1 MVNIIKRILL
11 FVILFI
17 VISSTQTFALME
29 NRPLNTSEPTLLKR
43 GQFQIATGGTFLKQ
57 ANNDKEWDWVSD
69 IEYGIFDWFEY
80 DIEIPRVSN
89 IYGDA
94 DLENVNGLGDIS
106 MCWAV
111 NPVKEGKFIPTISF
125 ACYLKTKSGDEDRN
139 LGTGTNDFTI
149 QLLMLKT
156 FGKLSVVM
164 NFGYTFVGKP
174 SGENLRDTFSNNYAL
189 KYELADKLVLV
200 SEIYGQT
207 NQNKDASNDP
217 WNMLGGF
224 IYNINDFLA
233 FDCGVGTG
241 LNSESPALRVTSGFV
256 LTF

>member
-1 MVNIIKRILL
+1 MLKRASPVLTDTIKRVQYPEGDFVVNIIKRILL

-94 DLENVNGLGDIS
+94 D
-106 MCWAV
+106 
-111 NPVKEGKFIPTISF
+111 
-125 ACYLKTKSGDEDRN
+125 
-139 LGTGTNDFTI
+139 
-149 QLLMLKT
+149 
-156 FGKLSVVM
+156 
-164 NFGYTFVGKP
+164 
-174 SGENLRDTFSNNYAL
+174 
-189 KYELADKLVLV
+189 
-200 SEIYGQT
+200 
-207 NQNKDASNDP
+207 
-217 WNMLGGF
+217 
-224 IYNINDFLA
+224 
-233 FDCGVGTG
+233 
-241 LNSESPALRVTSGFV
+241 
-256 LTF
+256 